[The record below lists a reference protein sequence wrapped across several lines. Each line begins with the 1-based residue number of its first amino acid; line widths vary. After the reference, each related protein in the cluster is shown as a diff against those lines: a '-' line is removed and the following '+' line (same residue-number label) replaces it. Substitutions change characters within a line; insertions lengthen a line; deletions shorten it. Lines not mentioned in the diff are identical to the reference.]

1 MSNFIEKINNKI
13 IQNNKKATWSG
24 SSSLECAKYYGKPLQ
39 SATLDISNSKLKSF
53 IKAYSST
60 GMDKEQYDFADF
72 IPDGFLE
79 KYANIYSQACED
91 IINNHTKPAN
101 YVFLKELDELLDTIS
116 QQKLNVLQEY
126 DLKVNINRQK
136 CFKQSSPYVK
146 YNLFGTVTGRLT
158 TQKNSFPI
166 LTMNKD
172 CRFLLSPTNELF
184 MELDYNA
191 CELRVLLALSEHE
204 QPSADLHVWNQ
215 EHVFENKYDRKE
227 CKIKIFSWLYDNKV
241 NELASKY
248 YDKQKVKDKY
258 WKDGKVTNFYG
269 REIECDEEHALN
281 YIVQSTAS
289 DMFLRQVLKVNK
301 LLEGRKS
308 KIAFMIHDSL
318 IIDLA
323 KEDRQLIGDIEKT
336 FSETDFG
343 AFKTNISAGKTF
355 GEMRII
361 K

>member
-39 SATLDISNSKLKSF
+39 SATLDIANSKLKSF

-79 KYANIYSQACED
+79 KYANIYSQTCEE

-101 YVFLKELDELLDTIS
+101 YDFLRELDELLDTIS

-191 CELRVLLALSEHE
+191 CELRVLLALKIGR
-204 QPSADLHVWNQ
+204 AHV
-215 EHVFENKYDRKE
+215 
-227 CKIKIFSWLYDNKV
+227 
-241 NELASKY
+241 
-248 YDKQKVKDKY
+248 
-258 WKDGKVTNFYG
+258 
-269 REIECDEEHALN
+269 
-281 YIVQSTAS
+281 
-289 DMFLRQVLKVNK
+289 
-301 LLEGRKS
+301 
-308 KIAFMIHDSL
+308 
-318 IIDLA
+318 
-323 KEDRQLIGDIEKT
+323 
-336 FSETDFG
+336 
-343 AFKTNISAGKTF
+343 
-355 GEMRII
+355 
-361 K
+361 

>member
-1 MSNFIEKINNKI
+1 MC
-13 IQNNKKATWSG
+13 
-24 SSSLECAKYYGKPLQ
+24 SS
-39 SATLDISNSKLKSF
+39 
-53 IKAYSST
+53 
-60 GMDKEQYDFADF
+60 
-72 IPDGFLE
+72 
-79 KYANIYSQACED
+79 
-91 IINNHTKPAN
+91 
-101 YVFLKELDELLDTIS
+101 
-116 QQKLNVLQEY
+116 
-126 DLKVNINRQK
+126 DL
-136 CFKQSSPYVK
+136 
-146 YNLFGTVTGRLT
+146 
-158 TQKNSFPI
+158 
-166 LTMNKD
+166 
-172 CRFLLSPTNELF
+172 
-184 MELDYNA
+184 
-191 CELRVLLALSEHE
+191 
-204 QPSADLHVWNQ
+204 
-215 EHVFENKYDRKE
+215 
-227 CKIKIFSWLYDNKV
+227 
-241 NELASKY
+241 
-248 YDKQKVKDKY
+248 
-258 WKDGKVTNFYG
+258 KVTNFYG

>member
-1 MSNFIEKINNKI
+1 MSDFTKTINNKI
-13 IQNNKKATWSG
+13 KSLNKTVTWSHEEG
-24 SSSLECAKYYGKPLQ
+24 MRCAKYYNKPLQ
-39 SATLDISNSKLKSF
+39 SAKLDQANKKLKALL
-53 IKAYSST
+53 KAYSST
-60 GMDKEQYDFADF
+60 DIDKTTHQFADF
-72 IPDGFLE
+72 IPESFINT
-79 KYANIYSQACED
+79 YATVYSQACED
-91 IINNHTKPAN
+91 ILNNNPKPAN
-101 YVFLKELDELLDTIS
+101 YEFLRELDMLLDNIS

-126 DLKVNINRQK
+126 DLKVNINQQK
-136 CFKQSSPYVK
+136 CFKQSPPYVK

-172 CRFLLSPTNELF
+172 CRFLLSPTNDLF

-204 QPSADLHVWNQ
+204 QPLADLHVWNQ
-215 EHVFENKYDRKE
+215 EHVFDNKYDRKE
-227 CKIKIFSWLYDNKV
+227 CKVKIFSWLYDNKV

-258 WKDGKVTNFYG
+258 WKEGKVTNFYG

-289 DMFLRQVLKVNK
+289 DMFLRQVLKINK

-323 KEDRQLIGDIEKT
+323 KEDRQLIGEIEKT

>member
-1 MSNFIEKINNKI
+1 MSNFINVI
-13 IQNNKKATWSG
+13 NKKIKFLNKTCTWSN
-24 SSSLECAKYYGKPLQ
+24 EPNMQCAKYYGKPLQ
-39 SATLDISNSKLKSF
+39 NAALDMANNRLKAF
-53 IKAYSST
+53 LKAYSST
-60 GMDKEQYDFADF
+60 GIDKEQSFADF
-72 IPDGFLE
+72 LPESFLN
-79 KYANIYSQACED
+79 KYANIYSQACEE
-91 IINNHTKPAN
+91 IVNNYSQPAN
-101 YVFLKELDELLDTIS
+101 YEFLKELDVLLENIS

-126 DLKVNINRQK
+126 DLKANINQQK
-136 CFKQSSPYVK
+136 CFKQSPPYVK
-146 YNLFGTVTGRLT
+146 YNIFGTVTGRLA

-204 QPSADLHVWNQ
+204 QPSTDLHVWNQ

-227 CKIKIFSWLYDNKV
+227 CKVKIFSWLYDNKI
-241 NELASKY
+241 NERASKY

-323 KEDRQLIGDIEKT
+323 KEDRQLLGEIEKT

>member
-1 MSNFIEKINNKI
+1 MSQFIEKINNKI
-13 IQNNKKATWSG
+13 IKNNKNATWSG
-24 SSSLECAKYYGKPLQ
+24 KTNLQCAKYYGKPLQ
-39 SATLDISNSKLKSF
+39 NAALDIANNRLKAF
-53 IKAYSST
+53 LKAYNST
-60 GMDKEQYDFADF
+60 GLDKEQSAFTDFL
-72 IPDGFLE
+72 PESFLE
-79 KYANIYSQACED
+79 KYANIYSQACEE
-91 IINNHTKPAN
+91 IINSCSRPAN
-101 YVFLKELDELLDTIS
+101 YDFLKELDELLDNIS
-116 QQKLNVLQEY
+116 KQKLNVLQEY
-126 DLKVNINRQK
+126 DLKANINQQK

-146 YNLFGTVTGRLT
+146 YNIFGTVTGRLT

-204 QPSADLHVWNQ
+204 QPTTDLHIWNQ

-227 CKIKIFSWLYDNKV
+227 CKVKIFSWLYDNKI
-241 NELASKY
+241 NERASKY

-323 KEDRQLIGDIEKT
+323 KEDRQLLGEIEKT